1 METKQILRNP
11 IKKFVRQ
18 WLKYNVHM
26 TNITWNRWAFMKTHR
41 NYIFIQILIY
51 FFVYN
56 VIQTS
61 CFFFLEK
68 KKVADLYEQRRP
80 SVLIETPA
88 NV

>member
-1 METKQILRNP
+1 METKQILPNP

-51 FFVYN
+51 FLFTTLFKLVA
-56 VIQTS
+56 S
-61 CFFFLEK
+61 SFWK

-88 NV
+88 YV